1 MMVWNQLP
9 LCNKIILE
17 ELWGRSVTNECVAF
31 LRSQTDCNGGWN
43 PTHSFCSDKH
53 CYSYLNLVISSSLT
67 LRFYSFSFSCPYNR
81 GRHPV
86 VSSNPKAWM
95 NFAHQDGC
103 LSTCHLAST
112 RPTQPL
118 TRLFLLFCFELR
130 KMYLWCMFTASL
142 VCRLG
147 LKTWSSSLPE
157 LCKQLQKCSLCI
169 LHDMTF
175 KSRFILNMIVTSKKP
190 MVLNH
195 TASASVLWLKLRMKN
210 NR

>member
-1 MMVWNQLP
+1 MIVWNQLP
-9 LCNKIILE
+9 LCNEIILTLE

-31 LRSQTDCNGGWN
+31 LHSQMDCNGGWN
-43 PTHSFCSDKH
+43 PTHSFFSDKY
-53 CYSYLNLVISSSLT
+53 CYSHLNLVISSSLT

-147 LKTWSSSLPE
+147 LKTWSSSSPE
-157 LCKQLQKCSLCI
+157 LCKQLQEVLPVYSSWYDI
-169 LHDMTF
+169 Q
-175 KSRFILNMIVTSKKP
+175 KP
-190 MVLNH
+190 FYIKHVCDF
-195 TASASVLWLKLRMKN
+195 
-210 NR
+210 